1 MKIDRRSFLAF
12 VLGGAAGTALSP
24 LPWKVTDD
32 IAIWTQNWPWTPMPE
47 RGEITYVDSTC
58 TLCPGGCGITVR
70 KAGERVIKI
79 EGRQGHPVNDGGI
92 CALGSAGTQLLYGP
106 TRVKSPM
113 KNVNGRW
120 RTISWEDAL
129 GEVVEKLTDL
139 RSKELA
145 HTLAIISDTDRGTVA
160 ELFNRF
166 LAAYGSP
173 NFIRTPSIQDSY
185 ELSLYLTQ
193 GVRAMAGFD
202 LSQSDFV
209 LSFGSGVIEGWQS
222 PVYMFKS
229 RSNLIA
235 NGGRMVQAEPRLS
248 KTAAKSDEWV
258 AVNPGTEGA
267 LALGIA
273 YEIIKKKLYHQA
285 FINNSASGFAAY
297 EKKIIDGY
305 PPEIVS
311 KMTGLATGTIA
322 ELAKKFAESKK
333 PLAICGRGQGGD
345 PGSLQE
351 FLAVQCLNALVGNL
365 NRPGGLVAVPE
376 PDYISWPDVERD
388 KVAARGS
395 QHDRVDGAGSGDYS
409 LARYLLT
416 RLPEVIG
423 SGQESPIQ
431 ALFVANS
438 NPMYSLPD
446 SQAVAKAFE
455 KIPFVVS
462 FSSVMD
468 ETAANADLILPN
480 HLYLE
485 RYEDVAAASGFP
497 KPIIGLVQPVVEPL
511 FNTRHS
517 GDVIIQI
524 AKAMGSHIADA
535 FAWES
540 YDACLEETLADIWD
554 SLTEEGYWL
563 DEAFSAPGWNQMF
576 ETESARFEFVNT
588 EIDNL
593 PGYNPVKPEG
603 DETHYPLVLIPYDSM
618 RLNTGDVASPPFL
631 VKAVEDTILQ
641 GNDVL
646 VEVNP
651 ATARDLGLKQ
661 GGFAT
666 LATPKGDARVR
677 VYLFEGIMPGVVG
690 LVRGLG
696 HTAFDRYLAGKGVNY
711 NALSAAVEDA
721 ATGHNAAWGIRARLN
736 RA

>member
-32 IAIWTQNWPWTPMPE
+32 ISIWSQNWPWTPVPE
-47 RGEITYVDSTC
+47 KGEISYTDTTC

-70 KAGERVIKI
+70 KAGERVVKI
-79 EGRQGHPVNDGGI
+79 EGRPGHPVNDGGI
-92 CALGSAGTQLLYGP
+92 CTLGAAGPQLLYGQ
-106 TRVKSPM
+106 TRVKNPM
-113 KNVNGRW
+113 KKVNGSW
-120 RTISWEDAL
+120 RNISWEDAL
-129 GEVVEKLTDL
+129 AEVVEKLTQL
-139 RSKELA
+139 RSDGLS
-145 HTLAIISDTDRGTVA
+145 HTLAIVSDTDRGTVA
-160 ELFNRF
+160 ELFSRF

-202 LSQSDFV
+202 LANSDFV

-229 RSNLIA
+229 RSSLVA
-235 NGGRMVQAEPRLS
+235 NGGEMVQAEARLS
-248 KTAAKSDEWV
+248 KTAAKSKKWI
-258 AVNPGTEGA
+258 AVRPGTEGA

-273 YEIIKKKLYHQA
+273 YEIIKKKLYHRE
-285 FINNSASGFAAY
+285 FIERHASGFAAY
-297 EKKIIDGY
+297 EKRIIDGY

-311 KMTGLATGTIA
+311 KMTGLAAETIA
-322 ELAKKFAESKK
+322 ELAKKFAGAKK
-333 PLAICGRGQGGD
+333 PLAICGRGQGSD

-365 NRPGGLVAVPE
+365 NRPGGLLSVPE

-388 KVAARGS
+388 KVAARGM
-395 QHDRVDGAGSGDYS
+395 QHDRVDGAGSGNYS

-416 RLPEVIG
+416 RLPEAIG
-423 SGQESPIQ
+423 SEQESPIQ
-431 ALFVANS
+431 ALLVANS

-446 SQAVAKAFE
+446 TQAVAKAFE

-462 FSSVMD
+462 FSAVMD

-497 KPIIGLVQPVVEPL
+497 KPIIGLVQPVVDPL
-511 FNTRHS
+511 FNTRHT
-517 GDVIIQI
+517 GDVMIQI
-524 AKAMGSHIADA
+524 AKAMGRHIADA

-540 YDACLEETLADIWD
+540 YDACLEETLADVWD
-554 SLTEEGYWL
+554 TLTEDGYSL
-563 DEAFSAPGWNQMF
+563 DGAFVAPDWSEMF
-576 ETESARFEFVNT
+576 ETDSSRFEFVNT
-588 EIDNL
+588 EIDKL
-593 PGYNPVKPEG
+593 PGYNPVKAEG

-651 ATARDLGLKQ
+651 ATAKDLGLKQ

-666 LATPKGDARVR
+666 LATPKGEARVR
-677 VYLFEGIMPGVVG
+677 AYLFEGIMPGVVG

-711 NALSAAVEDA
+711 NALSVAVEDS
-721 ATGHNAAWGIRARLN
+721 ATGHNAAWGIRARLS

>member
-1 MKIDRRSFLAF
+1 MKIDRRSFWAF

-32 IAIWTQNWPWTPMPE
+32 IAIWTQNWPWTPIPE
-47 RGEITYVDSTC
+47 KGEITYTNSTC
-58 TLCPGGCGITVR
+58 TLCPGGCGISVR
-70 KAGERVIKI
+70 KAGERVVKI
-79 EGRQGHPVNDGGI
+79 EGQPDHPVNDGGI
-92 CALGSAGTQLLYGP
+92 CALGASGAQLLYGQ

-113 KNVNGRW
+113 KKVNGSW
-120 RTISWEDAL
+120 RMISWEDAL
-129 GEVVEKLTDL
+129 TEVVDKLTDL
-139 RSKELA
+139 RSKGLS
-145 HTLAIISDTDRGTVA
+145 HTLAIISDSDRGTVG

-202 LSQSDFV
+202 LSRSDFV

-222 PVYMFKS
+222 PIYMFQS
-229 RSNLIA
+229 RSSLVADGGKLIQ
-235 NGGRMVQAEPRLS
+235 VEPRLS
-248 KTAAKSDEWV
+248 KTAAKSNDWI

-273 YEIIKKKLYHQA
+273 HEIIKQKLYKRA
-285 FINNSASGFAAY
+285 FIDNYTSGFAAY

-305 PPEIVS
+305 PPDIVS
-311 KMTGLATGTIA
+311 KMTGLAPEKIS
-322 ELAKKFAESKK
+322 ELAQKFAAAKK
-333 PLAICGRGQGGD
+333 PLAICGRGQGSD
-345 PGSLQE
+345 PGSVQE
-351 FLAVQCLNALVGNL
+351 FLAVQCLNALVGNM
-365 NRPGGLVAVPE
+365 NMPGGQTSVPE

-388 KVAARGS
+388 KVAARGA
-395 QHDRVDGAGSGDYS
+395 QNERVDGAGSGDYA

-416 RLPEVIG
+416 RLPGAID
-423 SGQESPIQ
+423 SAQESPIQ

-438 NPMYSLPD
+438 NPLHALPD
-446 SQAVAKAFE
+446 TQVVARAFE

-462 FSSVMD
+462 FSSIMD
-468 ETAANADLILPN
+468 ETAASADLILPN

-497 KPIIGLVQPVVEPL
+497 KPIIGMVRPVVEPL
-511 FNTRHS
+511 FNTRHT

-524 AKAMGSHIADA
+524 AKGIGRHIADA
-535 FAWES
+535 FSWES
-540 YDACLEETLADIWD
+540 YEACLEETLGDIWD
-554 SLTEEGYWL
+554 TLMEQGYWL
-563 DEAFSAPGWNQMF
+563 DEAFSAPHWSGMF
-576 ETESARFEFVNT
+576 ETESSRFEFVNS

-603 DETHYPLVLIPYDSM
+603 DESHYPMVLIPYDSM

-651 ATARDLGLKQ
+651 ATAKDLGLRQ
-661 GGFAT
+661 GAVAK
-666 LATPKGDARVR
+666 LATPKGHARVR
-677 VYLFEGIMPGVVG
+677 VYLWEGIMPGLVG

-711 NALSAAVEDA
+711 NTLSVAVEDA
-721 ATGHNAAWGIRARLN
+721 ATGHNAAWGIRAKLS

>member
-32 IAIWTQNWPWTPMPE
+32 IAIWTQNWPWTPIPE
-47 RGEITYVDSTC
+47 RGEITHVDSTC

-70 KAGERVIKI
+70 KVGERVIKI

-92 CALGSAGTQLLYGP
+92 CALGSAGAQLLYGQ
-106 TRVKSPM
+106 TRVKTPL
-113 KNVNGRW
+113 KKVNGGW
-120 RTISWEDAL
+120 RPVSWEDAL
-129 GEVVEKLTDL
+129 AEVVEKLSDL

-145 HTLAIISDTDRGTVA
+145 HTLAIVSDTDRGTMA
-160 ELFNRF
+160 ELFHRF

-229 RSNLIA
+229 RSTVVA
-235 NGGRMVQAEPRLS
+235 SGGRMVQVEPRLS

-273 YEIIKKKLYHQA
+273 HEIIKKKLYDQE
-285 FINNSASGFAAY
+285 FVDNYASGFAAY
-297 EKKIIDGY
+297 EKRIIDGY

-311 KMTGLATGTIA
+311 KMTGLTTETIFM
-322 ELAKKFAESKK
+322 LAKKFAGAKK
-333 PLAICGRGQGGD
+333 PLAICGRGQGSD

-365 NRPGGLVAVPE
+365 NRPGGVMAVPE
-376 PDYISWPDVERD
+376 PDYINWPNVERD
-388 KVAARGS
+388 KVAARGA
-395 QHDRVDGAGSGDYS
+395 QHDRADGAGSGGFA

-438 NPMYSLPD
+438 NPMHSLPD
-446 SQAVAKAFE
+446 SQAVAKAIE

-468 ETAANADLILPN
+468 ETAAGADLILPN

-497 KPIIGLVQPVVEPL
+497 EPIIGLVQPVVEPL
-511 FNTRHS
+511 FNTRHT
-517 GDVIIQI
+517 GDVMIQI
-524 AKAMGSHIADA
+524 ARAMGRHISGA
-535 FAWES
+535 FPWES
-540 YDACLEETLADIWD
+540 YEACLEETLGDVWD
-554 SLTEEGYWL
+554 TLTQQGYWL
-563 DEAFSAPGWNQMF
+563 DEEFAAPGWDRMF
-576 ETESARFEFVNT
+576 ETDSSRFEFVNA
-588 EIDNL
+588 EIDGL

-618 RLNTGDVASPPFL
+618 RLNTGDMASPPFL
-631 VKAVEDTILQ
+631 VKAVDDTILL

-651 ATARDLGLKQ
+651 ATAKELGLKR
-661 GGFAT
+661 GDLAK
-666 LATPKGDARVR
+666 LATPKGEARVR

-711 NALSAAVEDA
+711 NALSVAVIDV
-721 ATGHNAAWGIRARLN
+721 ATGHNAAWGIRARLS

>member
-12 VLGGAAGTALSP
+12 ALGGAAGTTLSP
-24 LPWKVTDD
+24 LPWKLMDD
-32 IAIWTQNWPWTPMPE
+32 SAIWTQNWSWTPIPE
-47 RGEITYVDSTC
+47 RGEITHVDSTC

-70 KAGERVIKI
+70 KVGERVVKI
-79 EGRQGHPVNDGGI
+79 EGRPGHPVNDGGI
-92 CALGSAGTQLLYGP
+92 CALGSAGAQLLYGQ
-106 TRVKSPM
+106 TRVKTPM
-113 KNVNGRW
+113 KKVNGSW
-120 RTISWEDAL
+120 RAVSWNEAL
-129 GEVVEKLTDL
+129 AEVVEKLNNL

-145 HTLAIISDTDRGTVA
+145 HTVAIISDTDRGTIA
-160 ELFNRF
+160 ELFHRF
-166 LAAYGSP
+166 LGAYGSP

-229 RSNLIA
+229 RSTLVA
-235 NGGRMVQAEPRLS
+235 NGGRMVQVEPRLS

-273 YEIIKKKLYHQA
+273 HEIIKKKLYHWE
-285 FINNSASGFAAY
+285 FVKNYASGFAAY

-311 KMTGLATGTIA
+311 KMTGLSAETIFM
-322 ELAKKFAESKK
+322 LAKKFAGAKK
-333 PLAICGRGQGGD
+333 PLAICGRGQGSD

-365 NRPGGLVAVPE
+365 NRPGGLLAVPE
-376 PDYISWPDVERD
+376 PDYINWPDVERD
-388 KVAARGS
+388 EVAARGA
-395 QHDRVDGAGSGDYS
+395 QHDRADGAGSGGFA

-438 NPMYSLPD
+438 NPMHSLPD
-446 SQAVAKAFE
+446 TQAVAKAIE

-468 ETAANADLILPN
+468 ETAAGADLILPN

-497 KPIIGLVQPVVEPL
+497 QPIIGLVQPVVEPL
-511 FNTRHS
+511 FNTRHT
-517 GDVIIQI
+517 GDVMIQI
-524 AKAMGSHIADA
+524 ARAMGRHISGA
-535 FAWES
+535 FPWES
-540 YDACLEETLADIWD
+540 YEACLEETLGDVWD
-554 SLTEEGYWL
+554 TLTEQGYWL
-563 DEAFSAPGWNQMF
+563 DEEFAAPGWDQMF
-576 ETESARFEFVNT
+576 ETDSSRFEFVNA
-588 EIDNL
+588 EIDGL
-593 PGYNPVKPEG
+593 PGYHPVKPEG

-631 VKAVEDTILQ
+631 VKAVDDTILL

-651 ATARDLGLKQ
+651 ATAKELGLKR
-661 GGFAT
+661 GDLAK
-666 LATPKGDARVR
+666 LATPKGEARVR

-696 HTAFDRYLAGKGVNY
+696 HTAFDSYLAGKGVNY
-711 NALSAAVEDA
+711 NALSVAVIDV
-721 ATGHNAAWGIRARLN
+721 ATGHNAAWGIRARLS

>member
-12 VLGGAAGTALSP
+12 ALGGAAGTALSP

-32 IAIWTQNWPWTPMPE
+32 IAIWSQNWPWTPVPE
-47 RGEITYVDSTC
+47 KGEISFSDTTC

-70 KAGERVIKI
+70 KAGERVVKI
-79 EGRQGHPVNDGGI
+79 EGRKGHPVNDGGI
-92 CALGSAGTQLLYGP
+92 CALGSAGSQLLYGQ

-113 KNVNGRW
+113 KKVNGSW
-120 RTISWEDAL
+120 RSISWKAAL
-129 GEVVEKLTDL
+129 AEVVEKLSDL
-139 RSKELA
+139 RSKDLS
-145 HTLAIISDTDRGTVA
+145 HTLAIVSDSDRGTVA

-202 LSQSDFV
+202 LANSDFV

-222 PVYMFKS
+222 PVFMFKS
-229 RSNLIA
+229 RSSMVA
-235 NGGRMVQAEPRLS
+235 NGGDMVQAETRLS
-248 KTAAKSDEWV
+248 KTAAKSKKWI

-273 YEIIKKKLYHQA
+273 HEIIKKKLYHRE
-285 FINNSASGFAAY
+285 FIERHASGFEAY
-297 EKKIIDGY
+297 EKRIIDGY

-311 KMTGLATGTIA
+311 KMTGLAAETIG
-322 ELAKKFAESKK
+322 ELAQKFAGAKK
-333 PLAICGRGQGGD
+333 PLALCGRGQGSD

-365 NRPGGLVAVPE
+365 NRPGGLQAVPE

-388 KVAARGS
+388 KVAARGM

-416 RLPEVIG
+416 RLPEAIG
-423 SGQESPIQ
+423 SAQESPIQ

-438 NPMYSLPD
+438 NPLHSLPD
-446 SQAVAKAFE
+446 TQAVAQAFE

-485 RYEDVAAASGFP
+485 RYEDVATASGFP
-497 KPIIGLVQPVVEPL
+497 KPIIGLAQPVVDPL
-511 FNTRHS
+511 FDTRHT

-524 AKAMGSHIADA
+524 AKAMGRHIANA

-540 YDACLEETLADIWD
+540 YDACLEETLADAWD
-554 SLTEEGYWL
+554 TLTENGYWL
-563 DEAFSAPGWNQMF
+563 DEEFSALDWNQMF
-576 ETESARFEFVNT
+576 ETESSRFEFVNS
-588 EIDNL
+588 EIDKL
-593 PGYNPVKPEG
+593 PGYNPVKPDG
-603 DETHYPLVLIPYDSM
+603 DETHYPLVLVPYDSM
-618 RLNTGDVASPPFL
+618 RLNTGAVASPPFL

-651 ATARDLGLKQ
+651 ATAKDLGLKQ

-666 LATPKGDARVR
+666 LATPKGEARVR
-677 VYLFEGIMPGVVG
+677 VYLFEGIGPGVVG

-696 HTAFDRYLAGKGVNY
+696 HTAFDQYLAGKGINY
-711 NALSAAVEDA
+711 NALSVAVEDA
-721 ATGHNAAWGIRARLN
+721 ATGHNAAWGIRARLS
-736 RA
+736 RV

>member
-32 IAIWTQNWPWTPMPE
+32 IAIWTQNWPWTPIPE
-47 RGEITYVDSTC
+47 RGEITHVDSTC

-70 KAGERVIKI
+70 KVGERVIKI
-79 EGRQGHPVNDGGI
+79 EGRPDHPVNDGGI
-92 CALGSAGTQLLYGP
+92 CALGSAGAQLLYGP
-106 TRVKSPM
+106 TRVKAPM
-113 KNVNGRW
+113 KKVNGSW
-120 RTISWEDAL
+120 RAVSWDDAIA
-129 GEVVEKLTDL
+129 EVVDKLTDL

-145 HTLAIISDTDRGTVA
+145 HTVAIISDTDRGTVA
-160 ELFNRF
+160 ELFSRF

-222 PVYMFKS
+222 PVYMFQS
-229 RSNLIA
+229 RSTLLA
-235 NGGRMVQAEPRLS
+235 NGGRMVQVEPRLS

-273 YEIIKKKLYHQA
+273 HEIIKKKLYDQE
-285 FINNSASGFAAY
+285 FVDNYASGFGAY
-297 EKKIIDGY
+297 EKRIIDGY
-305 PPEIVS
+305 APEIVS
-311 KMTGLATGTIA
+311 EMTGLSTETIFM
-322 ELAKKFAESKK
+322 LAKKFAGAKK
-333 PLAICGRGQGGD
+333 PLAICGRGQGSD

-365 NRPGGLVAVPE
+365 NRPGGLMAVPE
-376 PDYISWPDVERD
+376 PDYINWPDVERD
-388 KVAARGS
+388 KVAARGA
-395 QHDRVDGAGSGDYS
+395 QRDRADGAGSGDFS

-416 RLPEVIG
+416 RLPEAIG
-423 SGQESPIQ
+423 SAQESPIQ
-431 ALFVANS
+431 ALFIANS
-438 NPMYSLPD
+438 NPMHSLPD
-446 SQAVAKAFE
+446 TQAVAKAFE

-462 FSSVMD
+462 FSSIMD
-468 ETAANADLILPN
+468 ETAASADLILPN

-485 RYEDVAAASGFP
+485 RHEDVAVASGFP
-497 KPIIGLVQPVVEPL
+497 QPIIGLVQPVVQPL
-511 FNTRHS
+511 FNTRHT
-517 GDVIIQI
+517 GDVIIEI
-524 AKAMGSHIADA
+524 ARAMGRHIADA

-540 YDACLEETLADIWD
+540 YDACLEETLADVWD
-554 SLTEEGYWL
+554 TLTEEGYWL
-563 DEAFSAPGWNQMF
+563 DEAFVAPGWDQMF
-576 ETESARFEFVNT
+576 ETDSSQFEFVNT
-588 EIDNL
+588 EIDRL

-603 DETHYPLVLIPYDSM
+603 DETHYPLVLIPFDSM

-651 ATARDLGLKQ
+651 ATAKELGLKQ
-661 GGFAT
+661 GRLAM
-666 LATPKGDARVR
+666 LATPKGEAKVR

-696 HTAFDRYLAGKGVNY
+696 HTAFDQYLAGKGVNY
-711 NALSAAVEDA
+711 NALSVAIEDA
-721 ATGHNAAWGIRARLN
+721 AAGHNAAWGIRARLS

>member
-12 VLGGAAGTALSP
+12 ALGGAAGTALSP
-24 LPWKVTDD
+24 LPWKLMDD
-32 IAIWTQNWPWTPMPE
+32 SAIWTQNWSWTPVPE
-47 RGEITYVDSTC
+47 RGEITYTNTTC

-70 KAGERVIKI
+70 KSGERVVKI
-79 EGRQGHPVNDGGI
+79 EGRPDHPVNDGGI
-92 CALGSAGTQLLYGP
+92 CPLGAAGAQFLYGP

-113 KNVNGRW
+113 KKVNGRW
-120 RTISWEDAL
+120 RAISWNEAL
-129 GEVVEKLTDL
+129 AEVVRELNTL

-145 HTLAIISDTDRGTVA
+145 HTVAVVSDTDRGTVA
-160 ELFNRF
+160 ELFSRF

-209 LSFGSGVIEGWQS
+209 LSFGSGLIEGWQS
-222 PVYMFKS
+222 PVYMFRS
-229 RSNLIA
+229 RSALVA
-235 NGGRMVQAEPRLS
+235 NGGRIVQVEPRLS

-273 YEIIKKKLYHQA
+273 HEIIKKKFYDQE
-285 FINNSASGFAAY
+285 FVDNYASGFAAY
-297 EKKIIDGY
+297 EKQIIDGY

-311 KMTGLATGTIA
+311 KMTGLPTDTIFM
-322 ELAKKFAESKK
+322 LAKKFAGAKK
-333 PLAICGRGQGGD
+333 PLAICGRGQGSD

-351 FLAVQCLNALVGNL
+351 FLAVQSLNALVGNL
-365 NRPGGLVAVPE
+365 DRPGGLMAVPE

-388 KVAARGS
+388 KIAARGA
-395 QHDRVDGAGSGDYS
+395 QHDRADGAGNGEFS

-416 RLPEVIG
+416 RLPQVIG
-423 SGQESPIQ
+423 SGQKSPIQ

-438 NPMYSLPD
+438 NPMHSLPD
-446 SQAVAKAFE
+446 SRAVAKAFE

-468 ETAANADLILPN
+468 ETAAAADLILPN

-497 KPIIGLVQPVVEPL
+497 RPIVGMLQPVVDPL
-511 FNTRHS
+511 YNTRHT
-517 GDVIIQI
+517 GDVIIEI
-524 AKAMGSHIADA
+524 ARAMGRHISMA
-535 FAWES
+535 FPWQS
-540 YDACLEETLADIWD
+540 YHACLEETLGDIWD
-554 SLTEEGYWL
+554 TLTEEGYWL
-563 DEAFSAPGWNQMF
+563 DEEFAAPGRDRMF
-576 ETESARFEFVNT
+576 ETDSSRFEFVNT
-588 EIDNL
+588 EIDRL

-603 DETHYPLVLIPYDSM
+603 DEAHYPLVLIPYDSM

-631 VKAVEDTILQ
+631 VKALDDTILK

-651 ATARDLGLKQ
+651 ATARELGLKQ
-661 GGFAT
+661 GGIAK
-666 LATPKGDARVR
+666 LATPKGEALVR
-677 VYLFEGIMPGVVG
+677 VHFFEGIMPGVVG
-690 LVRGLG
+690 LIRGLG

-711 NALSAAVEDA
+711 NALSGAIEDA
-721 ATGHNAAWGIRARLN
+721 ATGHNAAWGIRVRLS

>member
-32 IAIWTQNWPWTPMPE
+32 IAIWTQNWSWTPIPE
-47 RGEITYVDSTC
+47 KGEITNTDSTC

-70 KAGERVIKI
+70 KAGERVVKI
-79 EGRQGHPVNDGGI
+79 EGRQGHPVNAGGI
-92 CALGSAGTQLLYGP
+92 CALGSAGAQLLYGQ
-106 TRVKSPM
+106 TRVKNPM
-113 KNVNGRW
+113 KKVNGSW
-120 RTISWEDAL
+120 RTVSWEDAL
-129 GEVVEKLTDL
+129 AEVVEKLTDL
-139 RSKELA
+139 RSKDLA
-145 HTLAIISDTDRGTVA
+145 HTVAIISDTDRGTVA

-166 LAAYGSP
+166 LAVYGSP

-209 LSFGSGVIEGWQS
+209 LSFGCGVIEGWQS

-229 RSNLIA
+229 RSSLVA
-235 NGGRMVQAEPRLS
+235 NNGRLVQVEPRLS
-248 KTAAKSDEWV
+248 KTAAKSDDWV

-267 LALGIA
+267 LALGISH
-273 YEIIKKKLYHQA
+273 EIIKKKLYHRE
-285 FINNSASGFAAY
+285 FINNHASGFGAY
-297 EKKIIDGY
+297 EKQIIDGY

-311 KMTGLATGTIA
+311 KMTGLAIEA
-322 ELAKKFAESKK
+322 ISELAKKFAGAKK
-333 PLAICGRGQGGD
+333 PLAICGRGQGSD

-365 NRPGGLVAVPE
+365 NRPGGLMAVPE
-376 PDYISWPDVERD
+376 PEYISWPDVERD
-388 KVAARGS
+388 KIAAGGV
-395 QHDRVDGAGSGDYS
+395 QHERADGAGSGGFS

-416 RLPEVIG
+416 RLPQAIG

-438 NPMYSLPD
+438 NPMHFLPD
-446 SQAVAKAFE
+446 TQTVAKAFE
-455 KIPFVVS
+455 RIPFVVS

-468 ETAANADLILPN
+468 ETAASADLILPN

-485 RYEDVAAASGFP
+485 RYEDVAAANGFP
-497 KPIIGLVQPVVEPL
+497 KPIIGLVQPVVDPL
-511 FNTRHS
+511 FNTRHT
-517 GDVIIQI
+517 GDVMIQI
-524 AKAMGSHIADA
+524 AKAMGRHIAEA

-540 YDACLEETLADIWD
+540 YDACLEETLGDIWD
-554 SLTEEGYWL
+554 TLTEEGYWL
-563 DEAFSAPGWNQMF
+563 DEEFAAPDWNRMF
-576 ETESARFEFVNT
+576 ETDSSQFEFVNT
-588 EIDNL
+588 EIDRL
-593 PGYNPVKPEG
+593 PAYNPVKPEG

-631 VKAVEDTILQ
+631 VKAVEDTILR

-661 GGFAT
+661 GGLAT
-666 LATPKGDARVR
+666 LTTPKGDARVR

-711 NALSAAVEDA
+711 NALSVAVEDA

>member
-32 IAIWTQNWPWTPMPE
+32 IAIWTQNWPWTPVPE
-47 RGEITYVDSTC
+47 KGEITYANSTC

-70 KAGERVIKI
+70 KAGERVVKI

-92 CALGSAGTQLLYGP
+92 CTLGSAGIQLLYAQ
-106 TRVKSPM
+106 TRVQNPM
-113 KNVNGRW
+113 KKVNGSW
-120 RTISWEDAL
+120 RVISWEDAL
-129 GEVVEKLTDL
+129 AEVVAVLTDL

-145 HTLAIISDTDRGTVA
+145 HTVAIVADTDRGTVA

-185 ELSLYLTQ
+185 ELSLYLTL

-222 PVYMFKS
+222 PVYMFRS
-229 RSNLIA
+229 RSSLVVN
-235 NGGRMVQAEPRLS
+235 NGRMVQVEPRLS

-273 YEIIKKKLYHQA
+273 HEIIKKNLYDQE
-285 FINNSASGFAAY
+285 FINNYASGFAAY
-297 EKKIIDGY
+297 EKRIIDGY

-311 KMTGLATGTIA
+311 KMTGLTAETIS
-322 ELAKKFAESKK
+322 ELAKKFAGAER
-333 PLAICGRGQGGD
+333 PLAICGRGRGSD

-351 FLAVQCLNALVGNL
+351 FLAVQCLNALAGNM

-376 PDYISWPDVERD
+376 PDYIHWPDVERD
-388 KVAARGS
+388 EVAARGA
-395 QHDRVDGAGSGDYS
+395 QQERADGAGSEDFP

-416 RLPEVIG
+416 RLPEVVS

-431 ALFVANS
+431 ALFVANY
-438 NPMYSLPD
+438 NPVYSLPD
-446 SQAVAKAFE
+446 TQAVVKAFE

-468 ETAANADLILPN
+468 ETAASADLILPN

-485 RYEDVAAASGFP
+485 RYEDVAAARGFP
-497 KPIIGLVQPVVEPL
+497 KPIIGLVQPVVGPL
-511 FNTRHS
+511 FNTRHT

-524 AKAMGSHIADA
+524 AQAMEPQIAEA
-535 FAWES
+535 FPWES
-540 YDACLEETLADIWD
+540 YDACLEETLGDIWD
-554 SLTEEGYWL
+554 TLTEEGYWL
-563 DEAFSAPGWNQMF
+563 DEEFTAPDWNQMF
-576 ETESARFEFVNT
+576 ETDSSKFEFVNT
-588 EIDNL
+588 EIDGL
-593 PGYNPVKPEG
+593 PGYNPVKAEG

-618 RLNTGDVASPPFL
+618 RLNTGDVASPPFM
-631 VKAVEDTILQ
+631 VKVVEDTILQ

-651 ATARDLGLKQ
+651 ATAKQLGLKQ

-666 LATPKGDARVR
+666 LATPEGEARVR
-677 VYLFEGIMPGVVG
+677 VYLFEGIMPGVVA

-711 NALSAAVEDA
+711 NALSVALEDA
-721 ATGHNAAWGIRARLN
+721 ATGHNAAWGIRARLS